1 MLLGCVVNN
10 YMARYLFK
18 QIGMQI
24 LRDGSNHGFNKHS
37 LMSFF
42 IYTDAFNANHVHF
55 GAVTP
60 NAINSGKFSRI
71 TYSTNHIT
79 LNNAGFVLK
88 LHSVRTVHHD
98 NNHGHSHSHGHGH
111 GHSHS
116 HGHKYSVT
124 YDATHPEHASKVD
137 QLRAIERLILDK
149 YAMQQHAPELRRVYS
164 ISDRLQAGHMTVH
177 ESLFDTLDDDND
189 GDRDD
194 NDHDDCRGDGEYADS
209 CSDVYHGN
217 FSVAVTVYG
226 VWETQNACGLVHKFV
241 KQ

>member
-1 MLLGCVVNN
+1 
-10 YMARYLFK
+10 
-18 QIGMQI
+18 MQI
-24 LRDGSNHGFNKHS
+24 LRDRSNHGCNKPS

-60 NAINSGKFSRI
+60 NAINSGKFSRL

-88 LHSVRTVHHD
+88 LYSVRNVYHHA
-98 NNHGHSHSHGHGH
+98 NNGNGNGN
-111 GHSHS
+111 
-116 HGHKYSVT
+116 KYSVT
-124 YDATHPEHASKVD
+124 YDGSHPEHASNVD
-137 QLRAIERLILDK
+137 KLRAIERLIMEK

-177 ESLFDTLDDDND
+177 DSLFDTLGDDID
-189 GDRDD
+189 GGRDD
-194 NDHDDCRGDGEYADS
+194 NDPDDDCHGDGEYAES

-217 FSVAVTVYG
+217 FSVAVTIYG